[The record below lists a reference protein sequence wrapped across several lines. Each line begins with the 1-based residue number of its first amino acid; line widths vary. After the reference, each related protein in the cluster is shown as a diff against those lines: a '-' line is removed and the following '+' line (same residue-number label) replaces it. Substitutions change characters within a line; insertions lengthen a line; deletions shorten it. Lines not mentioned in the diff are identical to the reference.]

1 MNIILFDGVCN
12 LCNNLVSFLIKYD
25 KLNLFRFAAL
35 QTNAGER
42 LMHEY
47 QLLDD
52 RKSIILIKDGIVFYK
67 SDAIIEIAKQLTGWP
82 QIFKNSSL
90 FPRFLRNGIYNIIA
104 KNRYHLFGKRAAC
117 SIPSEKDRE
126 KYIN

>member
-1 MNIILFDGVCN
+1 
-12 LCNNLVSFLIKYD
+12 
-25 KLNLFRFAAL
+25 
-35 QTNAGER
+35 
-42 LMHEY
+42 MHEY

-82 QIFKNSSL
+82 QIFKYSSL